1 MARILGY
8 RKGFTLVEMSIVILL
23 ILILAIPLSTLI
35 INYVQ
40 GNLFESSYVKEQYFA
55 NVIMQDI
62 EQRIRRAD
70 NGSIIF
76 DNSTSTYELSFT
88 YTDASPNG
96 SIRLDN
102 SGNPVDVYCVYRFDT
117 ANKIFQRGIGT
128 SDTEATANLKVFPVG
143 LENGIITDFNASPS
157 TGAPYTVKISLTTK
171 SNFTLQKT
179 IYLLNYSR

>member
-1 MARILGY
+1 MARISGY
-8 RKGFTLVEMSIVILL
+8 RKGFTLVEISIVILL

-70 NGSIIF
+70 NGSISF
-76 DNSTSTYELSFT
+76 DNSTPTYELSFT
-88 YTDASPNG
+88 YTDANPDG

-102 SGNPVDVYCVYRFDT
+102 SENPVDVYCVYRFDT
-117 ANKIFQRGIGT
+117 TNKIFQRGIGT
-128 SDTEATANLKVFPVG
+128 SANPPLSTFPPG
-143 LENGIITDFNASPS
+143 LENGIITDFNVSLS
-157 TGAPYTVKISLTTK
+157 TSAPYTVTISLTTK

>member
-1 MARILGY
+1 MVRISGF

-40 GNLFESSYVKEQYFA
+40 GNIFESSYVKEQYFA

-70 NGSIIF
+70 NGSISF
-76 DNSTSTYELSFT
+76 SNYTLSFT
-88 YTDASPNG
+88 YTDADANG
-96 SIRLDN
+96 TKKSTL
-102 SGNPVDVYCVYRFDT
+102 YCVYKFDT
-117 ANKIFQRGIGT
+117 TNKIFQRGIGT
-128 SDTEATANLKVFPVG
+128 SANPPLSTFPPG
-143 LENGIITDFNASPS
+143 LENGIITNFNASPPTS
-157 TGAPYTVKISLTTK
+157 APYTVTISLTTK

>member
-1 MARILGY
+1 MVRISGC

-88 YTDASPNG
+88 YTDANPDG

-102 SGNPVDVYCVYRFDT
+102 SKNPVDVYCVYRFDT
-117 ANKIFQRGIGT
+117 TNKIFQRGIGT
-128 SDTEATANLKVFPVG
+128 SDTEATANLRVFPVG
-143 LENGIITDFNASPS
+143 LENGIITDFNASPP
-157 TGAPYTVKISLTTK
+157 TTAPYTVTISLTTK

>member
-1 MARILGY
+1 MVRISGC

-70 NGSIIF
+70 NGSISF
-76 DNSTSTYELSFT
+76 SNYTLSFT
-88 YTDASPNG
+88 YTDADTNG
-96 SIRLDN
+96 TKKSTL
-102 SGNPVDVYCVYRFDT
+102 YCVYKFDNT
-117 ANKIFQRGIGT
+117 NKIFQRGIGT
-128 SDTEATANLKVFPVG
+128 SANPPLSTFPPG
-143 LENGIITDFNASPS
+143 LENGIITNFDASPP
-157 TGAPYTVKISLTTK
+157 TTTPYTVTISLTTK
-171 SNFTLQKT
+171 SNFTLQKK

>member
-1 MARILGY
+1 MVRISGC

-70 NGSIIF
+70 NGSISFSNYI
-76 DNSTSTYELSFT
+76 LSFT
-88 YTDASPNG
+88 YTDA
-96 SIRLDN
+96 DT
-102 SGNPVDVYCVYRFDT
+102 SGTKKSTLYCVYKFDNT
-117 ANKIFQRGIGT
+117 NKIFQRGIGT
-128 SDTEATANLKVFPVG
+128 SANPPLSTFPTG
-143 LENGIITDFNASPS
+143 LESGIITDFNASVS
-157 TGAPYTVKISLTTK
+157 TSAPYTVTISLTTK

>member
-1 MARILGY
+1 MVRISGC

-70 NGSIIF
+70 NGSISF
-76 DNSTSTYELSFT
+76 SNYTLSFT
-88 YTDASPNG
+88 YTDADANG
-96 SIRLDN
+96 TKKSTL
-102 SGNPVDVYCVYRFDT
+102 YCVYKFDT
-117 ANKIFQRGIGT
+117 ANKIFLRGIGT
-128 SDTEATANLKVFPVG
+128 SANPPLSTFPPG
-143 LENGIITDFNASPS
+143 LENGIITNFNASPP
-157 TGAPYTVKISLTTK
+157 TTTPYTVTISLTTK

>member
-1 MARILGY
+1 MARISGY

-70 NGSIIF
+70 NRSISF
-76 DNSTSTYELSFT
+76 SNYTLSFT
-88 YTDASPNG
+88 YTDADANG
-96 SIRLDN
+96 TKKSTL
-102 SGNPVDVYCVYRFDT
+102 YCVYKLD
-117 ANKIFQRGIGT
+117 
-128 SDTEATANLKVFPVG
+128 
-143 LENGIITDFNASPS
+143 
-157 TGAPYTVKISLTTK
+157 TTK
-171 SNFTLQKT
+171 RFFKEALGQVQ
-179 IYLLNYSR
+179 ILHFQHFQLV

>member
-1 MARILGY
+1 MVRISGC

-70 NGSIIF
+70 NGSISF
-76 DNSTSTYELSFT
+76 SNYTLSFT
-88 YTDASPNG
+88 YTDADTNG
-96 SIRLDN
+96 TKKSTL
-102 SGNPVDVYCVYRFDT
+102 YCVYKLDNT
-117 ANKIFQRGIGT
+117 NKIFQRGIGT
-128 SDTEATANLKVFPVG
+128 SANPPLSTFPTG
-143 LENGIITDFNASPS
+143 LESGIIVDFNASLS
-157 TGAPYTVKISLTTK
+157 TSAPYTVTISLTTK

>member
-8 RKGFTLVEMSIVILL
+8 RKGFTLVETSIVILL

-55 NVIMQDI
+55 NVIIQDI

-70 NGSIIF
+70 NGSISF
-76 DNSTSTYELSFT
+76 SNYTLSFT
-88 YTDASPNG
+88 YTDA
-96 SIRLDN
+96 DT
-102 SGNPVDVYCVYRFDT
+102 SGTKKSTLYCVYKFDT
-117 ANKIFQRGIGT
+117 TNKIFQRGIGT
-128 SDTEATANLKVFPVG
+128 SANPPLSTFPPG

-157 TGAPYTVKISLTTK
+157 TSAPYTVMISLTTK
-171 SNFTLQKT
+171 SNFTLKKT

>member
-70 NGSIIF
+70 NGSISF
-76 DNSTSTYELSFT
+76 SNYTLSFT
-88 YTDASPNG
+88 YTDADTNG
-96 SIRLDN
+96 TKKSTL
-102 SGNPVDVYCVYRFDT
+102 YCVYKLDNT
-117 ANKIFQRGIGT
+117 NKIFQRGIGT
-128 SDTEATANLKVFPVG
+128 SANPPLSTFPTG
-143 LENGIITDFNASPS
+143 LESGIIVDFNASLS
-157 TGAPYTVKISLTTK
+157 TSAPYTVTISLTTK

>member
-1 MARILGY
+1 MVRISGC
-8 RKGFTLVEMSIVILL
+8 RKGFTLVEMSIVIFL

-70 NGSIIF
+70 NGSISF
-76 DNSTSTYELSFT
+76 SNYTLSFT
-88 YTDASPNG
+88 YTDADANG
-96 SIRLDN
+96 TKKSTL
-102 SGNPVDVYCVYRFDT
+102 YCVYKLDNT
-117 ANKIFQRGIGT
+117 NKIFQRGIGT
-128 SDTEATANLKVFPVG
+128 SANPPLSTFPPG

-157 TGAPYTVKISLTTK
+157 TSAPYTVTISLTTK

>member
-1 MARILGY
+1 MIRISGC

-23 ILILAIPLSTLI
+23 ILILAIPLSTLV

-70 NGSIIF
+70 NGSISF
-76 DNSTSTYELSFT
+76 SNYTLSFT
-88 YTDASPNG
+88 YTDADANG
-96 SIRLDN
+96 TKKSTL
-102 SGNPVDVYCVYRFDT
+102 YCVYKFDT
-117 ANKIFQRGIGT
+117 ANKIFLRGIGT
-128 SDTEATANLKVFPVG
+128 SANPPLSTFPPG
-143 LENGIITDFNASPS
+143 LENGIITNFNASPP
-157 TGAPYTVKISLTTK
+157 TTTPYTVTISLTTK

>member
-1 MARILGY
+1 MVRISGC

-40 GNLFESSYVKEQYFA
+40 GNLFESSYIKEQYFA

-70 NGSIIF
+70 NGSISF
-76 DNSTSTYELSFT
+76 SDYTLSFT
-88 YTDASPNG
+88 YTDA
-96 SIRLDN
+96 DT
-102 SGNPVDVYCVYRFDT
+102 SGTKKSTLYCVYKFDT
-117 ANKIFQRGIGT
+117 TNKIFQRGIGT
-128 SDTEATANLKVFPVG
+128 SANPPLSTFPPG
-143 LENGIITDFNASPS
+143 LENGIITNFNASPPTS
-157 TGAPYTVKISLTTK
+157 APYTVTISLTTK

>member
-1 MARILGY
+1 MVRISGC

-23 ILILAIPLSTLI
+23 ILVLAIPLSTLI

-70 NGSIIF
+70 NGSISFSNYI
-76 DNSTSTYELSFT
+76 LSFT
-88 YTDASPNG
+88 YTDADANG
-96 SIRLDN
+96 TKKSTL
-102 SGNPVDVYCVYRFDT
+102 YCVYKLDT
-117 ANKIFQRGIGT
+117 TNKIFQRGIGT
-128 SDTEATANLKVFPVG
+128 SANPPLSTFPPG
-143 LENGIITDFNASPS
+143 LENGIITDFNVSLS
-157 TGAPYTVKISLTTK
+157 TSAPYTVTISLTTK

>member
-1 MARILGY
+1 MVRISGC

-70 NGSIIF
+70 NGSISF
-76 DNSTSTYELSFT
+76 SNYTLSFT
-88 YTDASPNG
+88 YTDADTNG
-96 SIRLDN
+96 TKKSTL
-102 SGNPVDVYCVYRFDT
+102 YCVYKLDNT
-117 ANKIFQRGIGT
+117 NKIFQRGIGT
-128 SDTEATANLKVFPVG
+128 SANPPLSTFPPG

-157 TGAPYTVKISLTTK
+157 TSAPYTVKISLTTK

>member
-1 MARILGY
+1 MVRISGC

-70 NGSIIF
+70 NGSISF
-76 DNSTSTYELSFT
+76 SNYTLSFT
-88 YTDASPNG
+88 YTDA
-96 SIRLDN
+96 DT
-102 SGNPVDVYCVYRFDT
+102 SGTKKSTLYCVYKLDNT
-117 ANKIFQRGIGT
+117 NKIFQRGIGT
-128 SDTEATANLKVFPVG
+128 SANPPLSTFPPG
-143 LENGIITDFNASPS
+143 LENGIITNFNASPP
-157 TGAPYTVKISLTTK
+157 TTTPYTVTISLTTK

>member
-1 MARILGY
+1 MVRISGC

-40 GNLFESSYVKEQYFA
+40 GNLFESSYIKEQYFA

-62 EQRIRRAD
+62 EHRIRRAD
-70 NGSIIF
+70 WKTGDPPNITFS
-76 DNSTSTYELSFT
+76 NYTLSFH
-88 YTDASPNG
+88 YTDADTNG
-96 SIRLDN
+96 TKKSTL
-102 SGNPVDVYCVYRFDT
+102 YCVYKLDNT
-117 ANKIFQRGIGT
+117 NKIFQRGIGT
-128 SDTEATANLKVFPVG
+128 SVNPSLSTFPPG
-143 LENGIITDFNASPS
+143 LENGIITDFNASPPTS
-157 TGAPYTVKISLTTK
+157 APYTVTISLTTK

>member
-1 MARILGY
+1 MARISGC

-40 GNLFESSYVKEQYFA
+40 GNIFESSYVKEQYFA

-70 NGSIIF
+70 NGSISF
-76 DNSTSTYELSFT
+76 SNYTLSFT
-88 YTDASPNG
+88 YTDA
-96 SIRLDN
+96 DT
-102 SGNPVDVYCVYRFDT
+102 SGTKKSTLYCVYKLDNT
-117 ANKIFQRGIGT
+117 YKIFQRGIGT
-128 SDTEATANLKVFPVG
+128 SANPPLSTFPPG
-143 LENGIITDFNASPS
+143 LENGIITDFNVSLS
-157 TGAPYTVKISLTTK
+157 TSAPYTVMISLTTK
-171 SNFTLQKT
+171 SNFTLKKT

>member
-1 MARILGY
+1 MVRISGC

-70 NGSIIF
+70 NGSISFSNYI
-76 DNSTSTYELSFT
+76 LSFT
-88 YTDASPNG
+88 YTDA
-96 SIRLDN
+96 DT
-102 SGNPVDVYCVYRFDT
+102 SGTKKSTLYCVYKLDNT
-117 ANKIFQRGIGT
+117 NKIFQRGIGT
-128 SDTEATANLKVFPVG
+128 SANPPLSTFPPG
-143 LENGIITDFNASPS
+143 LENGIITDFNASPP
-157 TGAPYTVKISLTTK
+157 TTTPYTVTISLTTK

>member
-1 MARILGY
+1 MVRISGC

-70 NGSIIF
+70 NGSISF
-76 DNSTSTYELSFT
+76 SNYTLSFT
-88 YTDASPNG
+88 YTDA
-96 SIRLDN
+96 DT
-102 SGNPVDVYCVYRFDT
+102 SGTKKSTLYCVYKFDT
-117 ANKIFQRGIGT
+117 TNKIFQRGIGT
-128 SDTEATANLKVFPVG
+128 SANPPLSTFPPG
-143 LENGIITDFNASPS
+143 LENGIIIDFNVNPPTS
-157 TGAPYTVKISLTTK
+157 APYTVTISLTTK

>member
-1 MARILGY
+1 MVRISGC

-40 GNLFESSYVKEQYFA
+40 GNLFESNYVKEQYFA

-70 NGSIIF
+70 WKNGDPPNITFS
-76 DNSTSTYELSFT
+76 NYTLSFH
-88 YTDASPNG
+88 YTDADTNG
-96 SIRLDN
+96 AKKSTL
-102 SGNPVDVYCVYRFDT
+102 YCVYKLDNT
-117 ANKIFQRGIGT
+117 NKIFQRGIGT
-128 SDTEATANLKVFPVG
+128 SANPPLSTFPTG
-143 LENGIITDFNASPS
+143 LENGIIIDFNASLS
-157 TGAPYTVKISLTTK
+157 TSAPYTVTISLTTK

>member
-8 RKGFTLVEMSIVILL
+8 KKGFTLVEMSIVILL

-70 NGSIIF
+70 NGSISF
-76 DNSTSTYELSFT
+76 SNYTLSFT
-88 YTDASPNG
+88 YTDA
-96 SIRLDN
+96 DV
-102 SGNPVDVYCVYRFDT
+102 SGTKKSTLYCVYKLDNT
-117 ANKIFQRGIGT
+117 NKIFQRGIGT
-128 SDTEATANLKVFPVG
+128 SANPPLSTFPPG

-157 TGAPYTVKISLTTK
+157 TSAPYTVTISLTTK
-171 SNFTLQKT
+171 SNFTLKKT

>member
-1 MARILGY
+1 MAMISGY

-23 ILILAIPLSTLI
+23 IIILAIPLSTLI

-70 NGSIIF
+70 NGSISFSNYI
-76 DNSTSTYELSFT
+76 LSFT
-88 YTDASPNG
+88 YTDADANG
-96 SIRLDN
+96 TMKSTL
-102 SGNPVDVYCVYRFDT
+102 YCVYKLDNT
-117 ANKIFQRGIGT
+117 NKIFQRGIGT
-128 SDTEATANLKVFPVG
+128 SANPPFSTFPPG
-143 LENGIITDFNASPS
+143 LENGIITDFNASLS
-157 TGAPYTVKISLTTK
+157 TSAPYTVMISLTTK
-171 SNFTLQKT
+171 SNFTLKKT

>member
-1 MARILGY
+1 MVRISGC

-55 NVIMQDI
+55 NVIIQDI

-70 NGSIIF
+70 NGSISF
-76 DNSTSTYELSFT
+76 SNYTLSFT
-88 YTDASPNG
+88 YTDA
-96 SIRLDN
+96 DT
-102 SGNPVDVYCVYRFDT
+102 SGTKKSTLYCVYKFDT
-117 ANKIFQRGIGT
+117 TNKIFQRGIGT
-128 SDTEATANLKVFPVG
+128 SANPPLSTFPPG
-143 LENGIITDFNASPS
+143 LENGIITDFNISLS
-157 TGAPYTVKISLTTK
+157 TSAPYTVTISLTTK
-171 SNFTLQKT
+171 SNFTLKKT

>member
-1 MARILGY
+1 MARISGC
-8 RKGFTLVEMSIVILL
+8 RNGFTLVEMSIVILL

-88 YTDASPNG
+88 YTDA
-96 SIRLDN
+96 DT
-102 SGNPVDVYCVYRFDT
+102 SGTKKSTLYCVYRFDT

-128 SDTEATANLKVFPVG
+128 SDTEATANLRVFPVG

>member
-1 MARILGY
+1 MVRISGC

-70 NGSIIF
+70 NGSISFSNYI
-76 DNSTSTYELSFT
+76 LSFT
-88 YTDASPNG
+88 YTDA
-96 SIRLDN
+96 DT
-102 SGNPVDVYCVYRFDT
+102 SGTKKSTLYCVYKLDNT
-117 ANKIFQRGIGT
+117 NKIFQRGIGT
-128 SDTEATANLKVFPVG
+128 SANPPLSTFPPG

>member
-40 GNLFESSYVKEQYFA
+40 GNLFESSYIKEQYFA

-76 DNSTSTYELSFT
+76 SNYTLSFT
-88 YTDASPNG
+88 YTDA
-96 SIRLDN
+96 DT
-102 SGNPVDVYCVYRFDT
+102 SGAKKSTLYCVYKLDNT
-117 ANKIFQRGIGT
+117 NKIFQRGIGT
-128 SDTEATANLKVFPVG
+128 SANPPLSTFPPG

-157 TGAPYTVKISLTTK
+157 TSAPYTVTISLTTK
-171 SNFTLQKT
+171 SNFTLKKT